1 MNIGR
6 RISRKLISR
15 MYVVLEDESITTISR
30 TAKVIF
36 TFVPINILP
45 FAHKKRYL
53 LTLLQMQIS
62 I

>member
-45 FAHKKRYL
+45 FANKNRYL